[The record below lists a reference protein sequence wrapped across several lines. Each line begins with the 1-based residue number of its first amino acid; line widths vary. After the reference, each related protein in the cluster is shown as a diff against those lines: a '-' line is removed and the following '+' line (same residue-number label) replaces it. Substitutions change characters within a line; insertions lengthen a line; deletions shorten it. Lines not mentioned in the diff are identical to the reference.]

1 MSRILEIEF
10 VHFAKCKSQTT
21 SKNDLGKAVRL
32 VRQTAQGPSALTP
45 FQCSRGIDAYGVSG
59 FGSAMPESKLSVA
72 AFALHATPADS
83 SVKSL
88 RCLRDILAEI

>member
-1 MSRILEIEF
+1 MKIVLRKIEKSQKMSRILEIEF

-45 FQCSRGIDAYGVSG
+45 FQSSRDIDAYGVSG
-59 FGSAMPESKLSVA
+59 SGSAMPEN
-72 AFALHATPADS
+72 
-83 SVKSL
+83 SL
-88 RCLRDILAEI
+88 TRHSPCTLYLQRL